1 MTGDNI
7 DNLEKRLKEAQE
19 DYRAEYEPPTT
30 DEKSIND
37 GARAG
42 VELVGATLGGGLIG
56 WGLDKLFD
64 TSPILFL
71 IFIILGV
78 ITGFYNVYKI
88 TQNIGTSVG
97 FKPLHDQK
105 KDAKQT
111 PEITNPDN
119 DED

>member
-1 MTGDNI
+1 MTGDHI
-7 DNLEKRLKEAQE
+7 DDLEKRLHDAKE
-19 DYRAEYEPPTT
+19 DYKAEYEPKST
-30 DEKSIND
+30 DEKSMND

-56 WGLDKLFD
+56 WGLDRFFE
-64 TSPILFL
+64 TSPICFL

-97 FKPLHDQK
+97 FKQLHDREK
-105 KDAKQT
+105 NAKQA
-111 PEITNPDN
+111 PENTNLNN